1 MKQPPPGRF
10 EDHDSDDDAFLELL
24 GRHGRAL
31 GPPAAGCPSFAE
43 LQAAAAGVLSED
55 DERAIAAHQ
64 DSCASCRALGA
75 AAREWEGPPL
85 PDDARDRIARRAGG
99 IAVRASSRAP
109 WLLPLAAALVLAVLT
124 PFLLRERVRR
134 PPDHPP
140 TQSPPVPAFV
150 LPLEKLDRR
159 TPPGVVVRGEDAFES
174 ELGAAL
180 VPYEAGDLEA
190 AAARLEALARR
201 HPDAASPRLY
211 LGVVDLLRGR
221 PGEAARSLEG
231 AEPLARTF
239 WGPSV
244 RWYLAV
250 ARERSGGDAQAPLRA
265 LCAVEG
271 EYRARACAAL
281 DALARR
287 PPGP

>member
-1 MKQPPPGRF
+1 MAGLSARLQRAAPASPSCRRPRPASSPRTTRAPF
-10 EDHDSDDDAFLELL
+10 ARHLDD
-24 GRHGRAL
+24 
-31 GPPAAGCPSFAE
+31 
-43 LQAAAAGVLSED
+43 
-55 DERAIAAHQ
+55 
-64 DSCASCRALGA
+64 CASCRALAA
-75 AAREWEGPPL
+75 AARDWEAPPL
-85 PDDARDRIARRAGG
+85 ADDARERIARRAG
-99 IAVRASSRAP
+99 IALRASSRTP
-109 WLLPLAAALVLAVLT
+109 WLLPLAAVLALAVLT
-124 PFLLRERVRR
+124 PFLLRERLR
-134 PPDHPP
+134 PLPTAHPP
-140 TQSPPVPAFV
+140 TQSPSVPAFV

-159 TPPGVVVRGEDAFES
+159 TAPGVVVRGGDAFES
-174 ELGAAL
+174 ELSAAL
-180 VPYEAGDLEA
+180 VPYEAGDLA
-190 AAARLEALARR
+190 AAGERLEALARR

-221 PGEAARSLEG
+221 PGEAARALEE

-265 LCAVEG
+265 LCAAEG